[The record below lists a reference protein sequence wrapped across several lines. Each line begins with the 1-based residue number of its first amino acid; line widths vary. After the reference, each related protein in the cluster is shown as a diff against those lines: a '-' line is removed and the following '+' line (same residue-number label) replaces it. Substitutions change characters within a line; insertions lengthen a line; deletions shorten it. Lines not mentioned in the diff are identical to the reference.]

1 MRWKMIL
8 YDTPWQRMI
17 TQLYVWYTIFRRR
30 ARSFYEDMSSVSID
44 NMIITQNNDGIYSFK
59 KYLKTFF
66 LNFTIILQIT
76 ERTTA

>member
-1 MRWKMIL
+1 
-8 YDTPWQRMI
+8 
-17 TQLYVWYTIFRRR
+17 
-30 ARSFYEDMSSVSID
+30 MSSVSID